1 MAKIRWQRV
10 EDPPAPLTPDEKI
23 KMLEKMLEQENIEI
37 KLALAELAEAV
48 LGGD

>member
-1 MAKIRWQRV
+1 MANIQWKTKEEIEAEQSAPKPLTRV
-10 EDPPAPLTPDEKI
+10 EL
-23 KMLEKMLEQENIEI
+23 LEQENIEI